1 MLLFYFSFFLVL
13 FMPVSEH
20 LIFSL
25 YSISASVL
33 REDFIGSDVQ
43 SQSQNQ
49 IQQEADQMGK
59 QGAGLVQKLEGSSRS
74 AMAKLKLESAKRT
87 GSRANQRLPTS
98 RTGEPLPTSRTGEP
112 SRTKSRSSK
121 MQQGQSTAVSRSN
134 ESRTRKKNICPESK
148 GVSGLLFLCCIF
160 QSNGAIVRTA
170 KYDLLLIMLLSWRNG
185 LVGAQWSL
193 KLGLSSEQNSK
204 RKRSDRGNYTSG

>member
-43 SQSQNQ
+43 SQSQNE

-59 QGAGLVQKLEGSSRS
+59 QGAGLVQKLEGSCRS

-121 MQQGQSTAVSRSN
+121 M
-134 ESRTRKKNICPESK
+134 
-148 GVSGLLFLCCIF
+148 
-160 QSNGAIVRTA
+160 
-170 KYDLLLIMLLSWRNG
+170 
-185 LVGAQWSL
+185 
-193 KLGLSSEQNSK
+193 
-204 RKRSDRGNYTSG
+204 